1 MILLFFLV
9 NDNLGGGINL
19 TIFSSNRGV
28 LIWCAN
34 TTHKDD
40 CWGDGG
46 VVRLELLGGVTV
58 VKDTGS
64 GVGSHLA
71 SEETPHPDYWGERDR
86 DKVLSLDIDIIFF
99 FLDLI
104 DILVITSPKFIRPIT
119 IWKFFLGSAFYFH
132 KFWWSFHSMYIKV
145 SL

>member
-34 TTHKDD
+34 TTLKDD

-119 IWKFFLGSAFYFH
+119 IWRFSLGSAFYSH
-132 KFWWSFHSMYIKV
+132 EFWWSFHSMYIKV